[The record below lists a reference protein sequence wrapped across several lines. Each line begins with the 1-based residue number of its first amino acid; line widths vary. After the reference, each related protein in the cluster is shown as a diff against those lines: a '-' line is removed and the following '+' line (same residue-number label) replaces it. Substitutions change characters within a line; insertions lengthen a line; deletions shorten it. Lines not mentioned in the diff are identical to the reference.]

1 MGLESVE
8 LRDFLGDAI
17 EDVPVPVLVEINKK
31 LVSRHMVEAGNE
43 IFDEQGNFKK
53 KLSQP

>member
-17 EDVPVPVLVEINKK
+17 EDAPVPVLVEINKK
-31 LVSRHMVEAGNE
+31 LVSRHMVEAGN
-43 IFDEQGNFKK
+43 
-53 KLSQP
+53 